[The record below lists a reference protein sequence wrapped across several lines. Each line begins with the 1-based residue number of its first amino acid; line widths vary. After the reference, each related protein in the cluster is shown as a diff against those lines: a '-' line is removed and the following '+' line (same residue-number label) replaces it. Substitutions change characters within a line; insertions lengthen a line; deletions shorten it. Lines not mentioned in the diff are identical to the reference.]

1 MQDGGTLTRIPY
13 EIQVGTLL
21 RERGMH
27 LVMAESCTGGLVGH
41 RITNIPGS
49 SDYYLGSVTAY
60 AYEAK
65 EALIGV
71 KHETLL
77 QYGAVSRPTVLEMA
91 AGVRKALAGGFPLE
105 KIIGVSISGIAGP
118 GGGLPE
124 KPVGTVWFGMSTP
137 EGDHAWCYHFTG
149 DRVRN
154 KQSAAQTA
162 LQADPGV
169 PARVICPRTPACEP
183 YDSSID
189 NKGISCPLRL
199 NPSRSN
205 SWW

>member
-1 MQDGGTLTRIPY
+1 MASIPY
-13 EIQVGTLL
+13 EVQVGKLL
-21 RERGMH
+21 KTRGMY

-41 RITNIPGS
+41 LITNIPGS

-71 KHETLL
+71 KHETLI
-77 QYGAVSRPTVLEMA
+77 QNGAVSRPTVLEMA
-91 AGVRKALAGGFPLE
+91 VGVRKSLAGGFPLD

-137 EGDHAWCYHFTG
+137 ESDHAWCCHYHG
-149 DRVRN
+149 DRVQN
-154 KQSAAQTA
+154 KRSAAHTA
-162 LQADPGV
+162 LKLILAYLQGKLPPD
-169 PARVICPRTPACEP
+169 TL
-183 YDSSID
+183 S
-189 NKGISCPLRL
+189 
-199 NPSRSN
+199 
-205 SWW
+205 

>member
-1 MQDGGTLTRIPY
+1 LASIPY
-13 EIQVGTLL
+13 EVQVGKLL
-21 RERGMH
+21 KARGMY

-41 RITNIPGS
+41 LITNIPGS

-77 QYGAVSRPTVLEMA
+77 QNGAVSRPTVLEMA
-91 AGVRKALAGGFPLE
+91 VGVRKSLAGGFPLD

-137 EGDHAWCYHFTG
+137 EGDHAWCCHYHG
-149 DRVRN
+149 DRVHN
-154 KQSAAQTA
+154 KRSAAHTA
-162 LQADPGV
+162 LKLLLAYLQAKLPPD
-169 PARVICPRTPACEP
+169 TL
-183 YDSSID
+183 S
-189 NKGISCPLRL
+189 
-199 NPSRSN
+199 
-205 SWW
+205 